1 MTMLGLIRHG
11 VTDWNAAG
19 KIQGQTDIPLNS
31 EGRRQAEVLADWLQ
45 QDGIPWDAIYS
56 SDLQRA
62 YKTASIIADTLQLT
76 EVHVDPRIRERV
88 LGCGRLDG
96 GGTVARYGESLEGAG
111 MEAEERIIARGKQFL
126 DDLLAAKGGQRLLIV
141 SHGGFLK
148 RFNKLLIRIFPM
160 RISIMLRLPSLSKTG
175 TDGRLSFIISSHTA
189 AGIKRSAA

>member
-1 MTMLGLIRHG
+1 MTILGLIRHG

-62 YKTASIIADTLQLT
+62 YKTASIIADTLQLPQ
-76 EVHVDPRIRERV
+76 VQIDPRIRERSFGHAEG
-88 LGCGRLDG
+88 LTAEER
-96 GGTVARYGESLEGAG
+96 VARYGESLEGAG

-126 DDLLAAKGGQRLLIV
+126 DDLLSAKSGKRILIV

-148 RFNKLLIRIFPM
+148 RFNKLLIPDLPDAYIDNASLTIVKQEGNGWALKLHNFVAHRI
-160 RISIMLRLPSLSKTG
+160 R
-175 TDGRLSFIISSHTA
+175 D
-189 AGIKRSAA
+189 